1 MLAAIVYCYHKI
13 PATKKNLPLL
23 VLCVAITAGALGN
36 FIDRL
41 YLEYV
46 IDFLYFK
53 LINFP
58 IFNVADCFITCGCFL
73 LIAHM
78 IFLNKE
84 FWKEEKK

>member
-1 MLAAIVYCYHKI
+1 M
-13 PATKKNLPLL
+13 PLL
-23 VLCVAITAGALGN
+23 ALCVAITAGALGN

-58 IFNVADCFITCGCFL
+58 IFNVADCYITVSCVVF
-73 LIAHM
+73 M
-78 IFLNKE
+78 ILMF
-84 FWKEEKK
+84 FYYKEEDLDFFGKTEKQESTEA